1 MISIDE
7 ELVERLYRRANGA
20 RWRAPR
26 DLFGQALQ
34 ASASRACSGASPANV
49 DAREVERHLSSLH
62 LEDLA
67 LACACAA
74 GDDAAWEHFV
84 REYRPLLYRAA
95 DAIDPSGGAR
105 DLADALYADLF
116 GLRHEGGDRRSLFRY
131 FHGRSSLLTWLR
143 AVLAQRHVDRQRTSR
158 KLDALPGDDAPDAIA
173 APALSP
179 DPDRERYVELT
190 RVVLGRVVAR
200 LAPQDRLRLA
210 CYYGQQLTLA
220 ETGALLGE
228 HEATASRGLARTRRE
243 IRSAVEAEL
252 RGKNGLTDA
261 EISRCFEC
269 VTEDAGPLDLREM
282 LDMTSEL
289 PARKKSAPDRSNR
302 EGDRGD
308 H

>member
-34 ASASRACSGASPANV
+34 ASASRACSGASRASV

-220 ETGALLGE
+220 QTGALLGE